1 MKFLPIVFFLFS
13 LSLWGEDFM
22 IKKAGNLKGI
32 LNAKGDA
39 WIEVKE
45 DQGLL
50 ERYLAPWQG
59 GSPARGGGFDLKTL
73 DVFKELVVGN
83 RVQLDWF
90 WDGHLRVLKVNKI
103 KPFNK
108 SGFLNGTLIQKG
120 DKWIDVESEK
130 SFVPWRFYAKWVG
143 GMPEAGG
150 SYNPTTLAFFDKFN
164 VNEPVRIVWSYDH
177 RPRIERFIEQEI
189 EDVFVP
195 FYEGKT
201 IPIGETNSQTD
212 KTKLKP
218 FDQVPST
225 NPFDHAVPSIPSSP
239 FDQTP
244 RSVNANPF
252 DSVNQTSSNPFEGG
266 NKDKQKTNSP
276 PSGNPFD
283 SAPKV
288 NRKEA
293 NPFENVPLP
302 GNPFDTVPEN

>member
-1 MKFLPIVFFLFS
+1 
-13 LSLWGEDFM
+13 M

-73 DVFKELVVGN
+73 GVFKELVVGN
-83 RVQLDWF
+83 RVRLDWF
-90 WDGHLRVLKVNKI
+90 WDGHLRVRSIKI
-103 KPFNK
+103 INPFK
-108 SGFLNGTLIQKG
+108 RNGVMNGILVQKG
-120 DKWIDVESEK
+120 DRWIDVESED
-130 SFVPWRFYAKWVG
+130 SFLPWRFYPKWVG
-143 GMPEAGG
+143 GMPESGG
-150 SYNPTTLAFFDKFN
+150 GYNPTTLAFFDKFD

-201 IPIGETNSQTD
+201 IPVGVINSQSVRPSVNPFD
-212 KTKLKP
+212 QAVPAPQANPFDQAVPAPQANPFDQAVPAPQANP
-218 FDQVPST
+218 FDQVP
-225 NPFDHAVPSIPSSP
+225 NSSP
-239 FDQTP
+239 F
-244 RSVNANPF
+244 NPF
-252 DSVNQTSSNPFEGG
+252 DSPSLPSSNPFDETG
-266 NKDKQKTNSP
+266 NSKQQPKSP
-276 PSGNPFD
+276 LSNNPFD
-283 SAPKV
+283 NVPAPAGKQS
-288 NRKEA
+288 

-302 GNPFDTVPEN
+302 GNPFDALPKN